1 MSHETLELSEDQ
13 REEVR
18 QMLSKFSTKKTTQT
32 QMQTLQNKDQTQ
44 QDPDP
49 LESAAP
55 GSTVEWHELTP
66 KTRRY
71 TFVRDT
77 RALFVPYILDSIRTS
92 THEIRQMVEA
102 IGLTV
107 TSQNDSLTVC
117 AATQADPVRIFQLQ
131 TAPRGQEL
139 HTEPRDQELVL
150 ETIRYVM

>member
-1 MSHETLELSEDQ
+1 MSDETLELSDEQ

-18 QMLSKFSTKKTTQT
+18 QMLSKFANKKSSQAPTSQ
-32 QMQTLQNKDQTQ
+32 QQNGTR

-49 LESAAP
+49 LESAPP
-55 GSTVEWHELTP
+55 GSTVEWQELTP

-77 RALFVPYILDSIRTS
+77 RAMFVPYILDGLRTS
-92 THEIRQMVEA
+92 KEEIRQLVES
-102 IGLTV
+102 IGLDV

-131 TAPRGQEL
+131 TAPRGDEL
-139 HTEPRDQELVL
+139 IL

>member
-1 MSHETLELSEDQ
+1 MSRETLELTEEQ

-18 QMLSKFSTKKTTQT
+18 KMLSKFSTKKTTQE
-32 QMQTLQNKDQTQ
+32 QMQALQSQDQTQ
-44 QDPDP
+44 TDPDP
-49 LESAAP
+49 LESAPP

-77 RALFVPYILDSIRTS
+77 RALFVPYILDSIQTS
-92 THEIRQMVEA
+92 KQDIKQMVES
-102 IGLTV
+102 IGLDV

-131 TAPRGQEL
+131 TAPRGN
-139 HTEPRDQELVL
+139 ELVL

>member
-1 MSHETLELSEDQ
+1 MSDETLELSDEQ

-18 QMLSKFSTKKTTQT
+18 QMLSKFANKKSSQAPTSQ
-32 QMQTLQNKDQTQ
+32 QQNGSR

-49 LESAAP
+49 LESAPP

-77 RALFVPYILDSIRTS
+77 RAMFVPYILDGLRTS
-92 THEIRQMVEA
+92 KEEIRQLVES
-102 IGLTV
+102 IGLDV

-131 TAPRGQEL
+131 TAPRGDEL
-139 HTEPRDQELVL
+139 IL

>member
-1 MSHETLELSEDQ
+1 MSQDTLELSDEQ
-13 REEVR
+13 REQVR
-18 QMLSKFSTKKTTQT
+18 EMLAKFSTKKSTQT
-32 QMQTLQNKDQTQ
+32 RMQTLQHQDRVQ

-55 GSTVEWHELTP
+55 GATVEWHELTP

-77 RALFVPYILDSIRTS
+77 RALFVPYILDGIRTS
-92 THEIRQMVEA
+92 AHEIRQMVES
-102 IGLTV
+102 IGLDV

-139 HTEPRDQELVL
+139 VL

>member
-1 MSHETLELSEDQ
+1 MSDDILELTDEQ

-18 QMLSKFSTKKTTQT
+18 QMLSKYANQKSSQVPNQT
-32 QMQTLQNKDQTQ
+32 PQ
-44 QDPDP
+44 QQDLSREDPDP
-49 LESAAP
+49 LESARP

-77 RALFVPYILDSIRTS
+77 RAMFVPYILDGLRTS
-92 THEIRQMVEA
+92 KEEIRQMVES
-102 IGLTV
+102 IGLGV

-131 TAPRGQEL
+131 TAPRGDEL
-139 HTEPRDQELVL
+139 IL

>member
-1 MSHETLELSEDQ
+1 MADDILELSDEQ

-18 QMLSKFSTKKTTQT
+18 RLLSKYSNQKSSQ
-32 QMQTLQNKDQTQ
+32 DQCPTSQ
-44 QDPDP
+44 QRDLSREDPDP
-49 LESAAP
+49 LESAQP

-77 RALFVPYILDSIRTS
+77 RAMFVPYILDSIRTS
-92 THEIRQMVEA
+92 KEEIRQMVES
-102 IGLTV
+102 IGLEV

-131 TAPRGQEL
+131 TAPRGVEL
-139 HTEPRDQELVL
+139 IL

>member
-1 MSHETLELSEDQ
+1 MPHETLELSDEQ
-13 REEVR
+13 REQVR
-18 QMLSKFSTKKTTQT
+18 EMLAKFSTKKSTQV
-32 QMQTLQNKDQTQ
+32 QMQALQNQDQTQ

-49 LESAAP
+49 LESAP
-55 GSTVEWHELTP
+55 VGTTVEWHELTP

-77 RALFVPYILDSIRTS
+77 RALFVPFILDSIRTS
-92 THEIRQMVEA
+92 KHEIRQMVES
-102 IGLTV
+102 IGLDV

-139 HTEPRDQELVL
+139 VL

>member
-1 MSHETLELSEDQ
+1 MSDETLELSDEQ

-18 QMLSKFSTKKTTQT
+18 QMLSKFANKKSSQAPTSQ
-32 QMQTLQNKDQTQ
+32 QQNGTR

-49 LESAAP
+49 LESAPP

-77 RALFVPYILDSIRTS
+77 RAMFVPYILDGLRTS
-92 THEIRQMVEA
+92 KEEIRQLVES
-102 IGLTV
+102 IGLDV

-131 TAPRGQEL
+131 TAPRGDEL
-139 HTEPRDQELVL
+139 IL

>member
-1 MSHETLELSEDQ
+1 MSDQILELSDDQ

-18 QMLSKFSTKKTTQT
+18 QMLSKFSNKKSSQL
-32 QMQTLQNKDQTQ
+32 QRQTLQHQDLLQ
-44 QDPDP
+44 QNPDP
-49 LESAAP
+49 LETAPP

-77 RALFVPYILDSIRTS
+77 RALFVPYILDQIRTS
-92 THEIRQMVEA
+92 QTELARLVES
-102 IGLTV
+102 IGLDI

-131 TAPRGQEL
+131 TAPRGN
-139 HTEPRDQELVL
+139 ELVL